1 MKRIIFTLVCSAFML
16 TGFAQL
22 KMPAPSPTAMVK
34 QNFSLGAIE
43 LTYSRPI
50 AKGRTIFGDLV
61 PYDKVWRTGANAA
74 TLIKFTE
81 EVEIMGK
88 KIDTGTYALYTIPG
102 QNTWQIILNKGVS
115 NWGSD
120 SYKESDDVA
129 RFTVKSF
136 KSKTKAESFTMEFTS
151 VLPSTCILEIRW
163 DRTMV
168 ALPITA
174 YNFNVKMRANVEQAM
189 ANMTKKPYWQAAQFY
204 NEYDKD
210 AAKALENINM
220 AVKDNP
226 KAFYMWLYKAKI
238 EKDMGDKVA
247 AKASANTSLELAK
260 QAKNE
265 DYIKM
270 NQDLLKK
277 L

>member
-1 MKRIIFTLVCSAFML
+1 MKRIVITMLCAAFMS

-22 KMPAPSPTAMVK
+22 KMPAPSPTQMIR

-43 LTYSRPI
+43 LTYSRPV

-74 TLIKFTE
+74 TLIRFTD

-102 QNTWQIILNKGVS
+102 KDTWQIILNKGVS

-120 SYKESDDVA
+120 GYSETDDVA
-129 RFTVKSF
+129 RFTVKSM
-136 KSKTKAESFTMEFTS
+136 KAKTKAESFTMEFSS
-151 VLPSTCILEIRW
+151 VLPSTCILEIKW

-168 ALPITA
+168 ALPISA
-174 YNFNVKMRANVEQAM
+174 YNFNARMRADVEKAM
-189 ANMTKKPYWQAAQFY
+189 TTMTKKPYWQAAQFY
-204 NEYDKD
+204 NEYDKNT
-210 AAKALENINM
+210 AKALENIDM
-220 AVKDNP
+220 AVKENP
-226 KAFYMWLYKAKI
+226 KAYYMWLYKAKI
-238 EKDMGDKVA
+238 EKDMGNKAA
-247 AKASANTSLELAK
+247 AKVSANTSMTLAK
-260 QAKNE
+260 EAKND
-265 DYIKM
+265 DYVKM